1 MYALNVYMAIDSRG
15 KIVIKAIVHV
25 DREWGIGY
33 KGELLARVRADLKN
47 FQALTKGNVVVYGS
61 KTLMTFPGARPL
73 KNREN
78 IVMSRTM
85 ESAPDGASVVHSIE
99 ELLAEIQK
107 YPSDS
112 VFVIGGASVYEQ
124 LLPYCDTAIVT
135 FFDKSYEKDAY
146 LPNLDVMPEW
156 ERVYTGER
164 QTSDA
169 ETDSEAGLE
178 FYFTEYRRK

>member
-1 MYALNVYMAIDSRG
+1 MKLVVA
-15 KIVIKAIVHV
+15 V

-47 FQALTKGNVVVYGS
+47 FQSLTRGNVVIYGS
-61 KTLMTFPGARPL
+61 KTLLTFPGARPL

-78 IVMSRTM
+78 IIMSRKM
-85 ESAPDGASVVHSIE
+85 DSAPEGACVVRSVD
-99 ELLAEIQK
+99 ELLAEVKK
-107 YPSDS
+107 YDTDS

-135 FFDKSYEKDAY
+135 FFDKAYEKDAY
-146 LPNLDVMPEW
+146 LPNLDAMPEW

-164 QTSDA
+164 QISDA

-178 FYFTEYRRK
+178 FYFTEYKRK